1 MSQEFWLGFFERKAS
16 SRRKISSLSLNG
28 FRDFQQARRIRLSVL
43 NIIQSVRPSAVV
55 DCGCGDGSVAMLI
68 SQYCKYV
75 LGVEISPSMCEIA
88 KKKHSNIVNSS
99 MHSFLDSNS
108 KLSNCLQQLPSQNI
122 LFLFCESLVCIDNP
136 NQLLEAFGKNLP
148 NIRHFL
154 ISSPN
159 KESFVR
165 KIFTASDTSELRY
178 LDFESMEDSMSR
190 NNYIL
195 TDKIYIIAIPFIYS
209 IAIPGLAIKS
219 PIIRK
224 LLNKVSNNIICLYS
238 IPN

>member
-68 SQYCKYV
+68 SQYCKSV

-108 KLSNCLQQLPSQNI
+108 NAFDNANAAVSSISGFGGTVVSLWNI
-122 LFLFCESLVCIDNP
+122 
-136 NQLLEAFGKNLP
+136 K
-148 NIRHFL
+148 
-154 ISSPN
+154 
-159 KESFVR
+159 
-165 KIFTASDTSELRY
+165 
-178 LDFESMEDSMSR
+178 
-190 NNYIL
+190 
-195 TDKIYIIAIPFIYS
+195 
-209 IAIPGLAIKS
+209 PG
-219 PIIRK
+219 
-224 LLNKVSNNIICLYS
+224 
-238 IPN
+238 

>member
-1 MSQEFWLGFFERKAS
+1 MANQETAFGLRPIGLVGNGVNSTGVTQYEIAS
-16 SRRKISSLSLNG
+16 NNTNPIFQFSLCVPTAAGVIDHAGATSG
-28 FRDFQQARRIRLSVL
+28 GTTPA
-43 NIIQSVRPSAVV
+43 
-55 DCGCGDGSVAMLI
+55 
-68 SQYCKYV
+68 
-75 LGVEISPSMCEIA
+75 LGVLMGVEYVDSGT
-88 KKKHSNIVNSS
+88 KKVVFKNYWPGSNNVSVDTN
-99 MHSFLDSNS
+99 FPV
-108 KLSNCLQQLPSQNI
+108 KA
-122 LFLFCESLVCIDNP
+122 FVADNP

-159 KESFVR
+159 KESFAR